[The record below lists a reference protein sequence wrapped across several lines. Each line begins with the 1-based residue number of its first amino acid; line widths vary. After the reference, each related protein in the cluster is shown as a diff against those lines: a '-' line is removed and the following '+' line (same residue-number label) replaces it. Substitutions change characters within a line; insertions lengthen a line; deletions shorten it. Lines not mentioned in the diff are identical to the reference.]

1 MRLKSSIWHKII
13 RKKSYNFHY
22 VVDNLHWEICMIAL
36 QLQTQRKMRGKYS
49 PNRNEIL
56 Y

>member
-1 MRLKSSIWHKII
+1 MRLKSSIWNKKI

-22 VVDNLHWEICMIAL
+22 VVDNLHWEICMISL